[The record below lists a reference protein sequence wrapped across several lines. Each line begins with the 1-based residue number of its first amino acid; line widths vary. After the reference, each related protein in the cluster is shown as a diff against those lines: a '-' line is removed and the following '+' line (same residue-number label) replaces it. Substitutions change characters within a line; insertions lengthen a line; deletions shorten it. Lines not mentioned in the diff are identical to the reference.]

1 MSIARS
7 CWEVYPKKPHD
18 AAVKKWVTIID
29 EDGDDNDND
38 NNNHDKDD
46 DQNDANDSDD
56 HSHKDED
63 SWWREIE
70 MLHFIFFYTKIYWL
84 YLTNKCK

>member
-1 MSIARS
+1 MNIARS

-18 AAVKKWVTIID
+18 AVVKKRVSETLKFTIID
-29 EDGDDNDND
+29 KDGDDNDND

-46 DQNDANDSDD
+46 DQNDDNDSDD
-56 HSHKDED
+56 HSHNDED

-70 MLHFIFFYTKIYWL
+70 ILHFIFFEY
-84 YLTNKCK
+84 

>member
-1 MSIARS
+1 MNIARS

-18 AAVKKWVTIID
+18 AVVKKWVSGTLKFTIID

-46 DQNDANDSDD
+46 DHNDDNDSDD
-56 HSHKDED
+56 HSHDDED
-63 SWWREIE
+63 SMMERDWNIT
-70 MLHFIFFYTKIYWL
+70 F
-84 YLTNKCK
+84 